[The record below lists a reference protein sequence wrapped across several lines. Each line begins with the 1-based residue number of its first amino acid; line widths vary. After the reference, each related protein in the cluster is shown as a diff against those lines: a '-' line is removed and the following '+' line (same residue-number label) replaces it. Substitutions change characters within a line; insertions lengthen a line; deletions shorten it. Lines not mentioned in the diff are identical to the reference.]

1 VPRGAS
7 FRKAIEEGMSR
18 SRSENRQGRT
28 LRSLSR
34 GGGLALLVVLVL
46 AGCSRGLSFQGLDTQ
61 QVYDRG
67 VELFEDGEW
76 GDAIA
81 SFERVLTT
89 DPGFPLRAEA
99 RMYLARSHFGNEEY
113 ILAANEFEMALIRH
127 PTHPLAPEASLGIC
141 RSYRALSPIP
151 PRDQE
156 YTRRAESA
164 CRQTANEF
172 RGTPAGEQAGEY
184 RVEMTDRLAEKWYD
198 EGRFYQRR
206 NLHNSALI
214 VFQDVVDHF
223 PQTRWAPMA
232 MLGLYRSYETLGW
245 TDEMSQT
252 MERLLLLY
260 PDSDAAREV
269 SRERADGNGSGAGE
283 D

>member
-1 VPRGAS
+1 
-7 FRKAIEEGMSR
+7 MSR
-18 SRSENRQGRT
+18 SGSDKRQGRT
-28 LRSLSR
+28 LHSLSR
-34 GGGLALLVVLVL
+34 GGGVALLLALVVV
-46 AGCSRGLSFQGLDTQ
+46 GCSRGLSFQGLDTQ
-61 QVYDRG
+61 QIYDRG
-67 VELFEDGEW
+67 IEFYEDGDW
-76 GDAIA
+76 DDAIS

-89 DPGFPLRAEA
+89 DPGFPLRPEA
-99 RMYLARSHFGNEEY
+99 RMYLARSHFGKGEY
-113 ILAANEFEMALIRH
+113 ILAANEFEMVLLRS
-127 PTHPLAPEASLGIC
+127 PNHPLTPEASLGIC

-172 RGTPAGEQAGEY
+172 RGTPEGDQADEY
-184 RVEMTDRLAEKWYD
+184 RREMTERLAEKWFD

-223 PQTRWAPMA
+223 PQTRWAPRA
-232 MLGLYRSYETLGW
+232 MLGLYRSYESLGW
-245 TDEMSQT
+245 TDEMNRT
-252 MERLLLLY
+252 AERLLLLY

-269 SRERADGNGSGAGE
+269 GRERADGNGPGGG
-283 D
+283 